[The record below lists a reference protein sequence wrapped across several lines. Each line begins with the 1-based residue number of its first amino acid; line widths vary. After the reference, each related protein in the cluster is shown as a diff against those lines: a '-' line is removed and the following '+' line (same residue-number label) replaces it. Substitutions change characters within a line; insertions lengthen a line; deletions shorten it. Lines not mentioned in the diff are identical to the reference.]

1 MPIFISQGRYT
12 RDALKGMIANPEDR
26 AETVAKLAQ
35 DVGGKLIAYY
45 VTSGEYDFLS
55 IIEAPSE
62 KDVAAAILTAMASG
76 GVTDMKT
83 VTAMTSAEAK
93 EVFAR
98 AGKLAA
104 SFRPAGGVS

>member
-1 MPIFISQGRYT
+1 MPTFISQGRYT

-26 AETVAKLAQ
+26 AEAVAKLAQ
-35 DVGGKLIAYY
+35 QAGGRLVAYY

-62 KDVAAAILTAMASG
+62 KEAAAAILVAVAGG

-83 VTAMTSAEAK
+83 FTAMTSAEAK
-93 EVFAR
+93 EVFAA
-98 AGKLAA
+98 AGKLAG
-104 SFRPAGGVS
+104 SFRSAGGVT